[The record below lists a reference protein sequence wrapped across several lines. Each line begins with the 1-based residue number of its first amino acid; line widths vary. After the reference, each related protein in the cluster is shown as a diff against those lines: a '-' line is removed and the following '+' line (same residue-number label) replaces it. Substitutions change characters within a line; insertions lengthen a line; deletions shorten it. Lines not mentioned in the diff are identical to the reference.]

1 MLCYG
6 AIKKKREEK
15 KERKEHFADAE
26 YKSKLGFWHSLPEEK
41 SKLEGERKG
50 IREEE
55 HFLEAFILQYVTEF
69 HYILMSL
76 AKV

>member
-6 AIKKKREEK
+6 AIKKKEEK
-15 KERKEHFADAE
+15 KKKEKNTLLMHDKKVNWDFGTVYRRRKVSSREKAKE
-26 YKSKLGFWHSLPEEK
+26 SGRKSTFWKHLS
-41 SKLEGERKG
+41 
-50 IREEE
+50 
-55 HFLEAFILQYVTEF
+55 YVTEF